1 MENIPYSQIQKG
13 TFMIATPDI
22 DAGIFFRGVILVCEH
37 NPNGSFGLVINKSLD
52 LELPEEIINI
62 HNQDNPRVGIRAG
75 GPVQTNQMMLLHTS
89 DKIPDQT
96 MQICEGVYLGGDL
109 QFLQETITDPN
120 GPAIHLCFGYA
131 GWGAGQ
137 LEREFLDGGW
147 YLYPATAYHLF
158 NIPTEKLWQAL
169 LREMGGKYATLS
181 MIPED
186 LTLN

>member
-1 MENIPYSQIQKG
+1 MAVHALTLLLAVHRKIKLLMEETRQWRWDYNICQPIG
-13 TFMIATPDI
+13 EL
-22 DAGIFFRGVILVCEH
+22 AGRKLGII
-37 NPNGSFGLVINKSLD
+37 GLGKIGRKLASMVKSLD

-62 HNQDNPRVGIRAG
+62 HNQANPRVGIRAG

-96 MQICEGVYLGGDL
+96 MEICEGVYLGGDL

-147 YLYPATAYHLF
+147 FLYPATAHLLF
-158 NIPTEKLWQAL
+158 DISTEKLWQ
-169 LREMGGKYATLS
+169 
-181 MIPED
+181 
-186 LTLN
+186 